1 MEKSN
6 KIAMIIV
13 LSILGFVFLLGS
25 IFLVVRL
32 SFSKMIKVPSSYI
45 ILLDKLQNQTQ
56 YKLISIDKKDSDDN
70 IQVYNMEFE
79 KGINVDFYIC
89 QSKENAEWKYKEL
102 TNNSVGTT
110 ITVMDNSRRIFKKDD
125 EHIQVFKYHNKNGEN
140 FIVDIYSHD
149 KKVMEQFIEFYF
161 SLCKV

>member
-25 IFLVVRL
+25 IFLVVGL

-102 TNNSVGTT
+102 THDSIGTT

-140 FIVDIYSHD
+140 FIVDIYSHA
-149 KKVMEQFIEFYF
+149 KKVTEQFVEYYF
-161 SLCKV
+161 SLCNS